1 MCVFSMNDQL
11 YLVLKNFLNLKLSE
25 VLLEVQKFST
35 VKIVFSCFM
44 PVVTRKG
51 KQIRIYK
58 KAN

>member
-11 YLVLKNFLNLKLSE
+11 YLVLGNLLTLKLSE
-25 VLLEVQKFST
+25 VLLEVQKCST

-44 PVVTRKG
+44 LVVTGKG
-51 KQIRIYK
+51 GQIRIHK